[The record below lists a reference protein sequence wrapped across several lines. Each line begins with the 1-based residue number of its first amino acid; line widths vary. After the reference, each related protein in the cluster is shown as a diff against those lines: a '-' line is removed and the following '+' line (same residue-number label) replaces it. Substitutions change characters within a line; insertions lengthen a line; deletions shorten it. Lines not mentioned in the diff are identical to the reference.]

1 MELLARYPWPGHV
14 RDLQSVLKRAVL
26 QASLPVLLPDDLPAD
41 LNTKQCCAV
50 DFESYVDGRLHAGST
65 ALHAEALDYME
76 RVVLTRV
83 LRHTAGNQSRAARIL
98 HITRGTLR
106 SRIRQLGINIRQAV
120 NVEAGSPDRASF

>member
-1 MELLARYPWPGHV
+1 MAGERPGVAERVEAGGAPGQLALLF
-14 RDLQSVLKRAVL
+14 
-26 QASLPVLLPDDLPAD
+26 PDDLPTD
-41 LNTKQCCAV
+41 VKTKQCCAV
-50 DFESYVDGRLHAGST
+50 DLESYVHGRLHAGST

-98 HITRGTLR
+98 NITRGTLR

-120 NVEAGSPDRASF
+120 NIEAG